1 MSDREPTRNQ
11 LLAMAYADGELTEEA
26 RQEFELALQSD
37 EALRLEV
44 AELKRL
50 EVMARQYAP
59 KEPMDFEWERIQAE
73 PLQVAGT
80 GAGWSLAILGVMGG
94 ILWLLY
100 ATAVSDLALA
110 FKLSL
115 FSAVGGF
122 FLLLGM
128 TLRIRLKTLP
138 HDPYRDLK
146 R

>member
-1 MSDREPTRNQ
+1 MSATEPTRNQ
-11 LLAMAYADGELTEEA
+11 LLAMAYADGELTAEA
-26 RQEFELALQSD
+26 RQEFELALEND

-59 KEPMDFEWERIQAE
+59 KEPLDFEWEKIQAE
-73 PLQVAGT
+73 PAHVAGT

-94 ILWLLY
+94 IVWLLY
-100 ATAVSDLALA
+100 AAACSELALA
-110 FKLSL
+110 FKLCL

-128 TLRIRLKTLP
+128 TLRVRLRTLP